1 MFEAIRICALCS
13 VEVPSQHG
21 DAGCPL
27 IEAFGVVLLEASRA
41 EGDLRGP

>member
-1 MFEAIRICALCS
+1 MFEASRICALCG

-27 IEAFGVVLLEASRA
+27 IEAFGFVMVESMRV
-41 EGDLRGP
+41 ESDLRES

>member
-1 MFEAIRICALCS
+1 MFEPIRICALCG
-13 VEVPSQHG
+13 VEVPSHDG

-27 IEAFGVVLLEASRA
+27 IEAFGIVLVESMRT

>member
-1 MFEAIRICALCS
+1 MFEAKRICALCG

-27 IEAFGVVLLEASRA
+27 IEAFGIVLVESMRT
-41 EGDLRGP
+41 ERDFRGP